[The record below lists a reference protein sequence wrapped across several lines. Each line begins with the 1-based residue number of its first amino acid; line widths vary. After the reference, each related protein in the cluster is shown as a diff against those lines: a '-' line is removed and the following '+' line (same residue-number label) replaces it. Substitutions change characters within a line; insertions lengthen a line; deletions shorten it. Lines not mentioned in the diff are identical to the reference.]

1 MDSKLK
7 TMYSKCLVNP
17 FWEDKAV
24 TDKMIALHN
33 DFKAMPSAEIFR
45 YIILMYDKNS
55 QLRQDYINMVDRK
68 HRAAELAGFTKT
80 KSGKYSERYESVMLG
95 QDDTANIQIVR
106 YILQFN
112 ENDYLSLCA
121 YTELLVAETIDS
133 MKAQD
138 ASDRQKIVGNIKNI
152 TAELRAIEER
162 MLGQDNYKKMRDAL
176 YASIDKNRLQLRPE
190 QVAKVLTEKKLPF
203 ELDKNNNLKPLDEDV
218 LSFA

>member
-1 MDSKLK
+1 
-7 TMYSKCLVNP
+7 
-17 FWEDKAV
+17 
-24 TDKMIALHN
+24 
-33 DFKAMPSAEIFR
+33 
-45 YIILMYDKNS
+45 
-55 QLRQDYINMVDRK
+55 MVDRK

-80 KSGKYSERYESVMLG
+80 KSGKYSDRYEAVMLG
-95 QDDTANIQIVR
+95 QDETANIQIVR

-190 QVAKVLTEKKLPF
+190 QVAKTLTEKRLPF
-203 ELDKNNNLKPLDEDV
+203 ELDKNNELKPLDEDS
-218 LSFA
+218 LHFA

>member
-1 MDSKLK
+1 MDAKLK
-7 TMYSKCLVNP
+7 PMYSKCLVNP
-17 FWEDKAV
+17 AWEDKAV
-24 TDKMIALHN
+24 VDKMIALHS
-33 DFKAMPSAEIFR
+33 DFGALPSPEIFR

-55 QLRQDYINMVDRK
+55 QLRQDYVNMVDRK

-80 KSGKYSERYESVMLG
+80 KSGKYSDRYEAVMLG
-95 QDDTANIQIVR
+95 QDETANIQIVR

-138 ASDRQKIVGNIKNI
+138 AGDRQKIVGNIKNI

-190 QVAKVLTEKKLPF
+190 QVAKALTEKRLPF
-203 ELDKNNNLKPLDEDV
+203 ELDKNNELKPLDEDT
-218 LSFA
+218 LHFA

>member
-1 MDSKLK
+1 
-7 TMYSKCLVNP
+7 
-17 FWEDKAV
+17 
-24 TDKMIALHN
+24 MIALHN

>member
-33 DFKAMPSAEIFR
+33 DFKAMPSAEVFR

>member
-1 MDSKLK
+1 MIGNNTIANKITIAAPVVVDTDPEIGELVINSNGSLTVSGGKTLK
-7 TMYSKCLVNP
+7 INNRL
-17 FWEDKAV
+17 
-24 TDKMIALHN
+24 
-33 DFKAMPSAEIFR
+33 
-45 YIILMYDKNS
+45 IINS
-55 QLRQDYINMVDRK
+55 DANNN
-68 HRAAELAGFTKT
+68 
-80 KSGKYSERYESVMLG
+80 SGKYSERYESVMLG